1 MSKEQALCHSS
12 TIAEGQSKG
21 FEVDGMAIFV
31 IHKHGQFYAYRNQCP
46 HLGIELEWLPDQFLD
61 SEGALIQCA
70 THGALFLI
78 DSGDCIAGPCQG
90 QSLASVPCRCDEQ
103 GRLWVQL

>member
-12 TIAEGQSKG
+12 AIAEGQSKG
-21 FEVDGMAIFV
+21 FEVDGTAIFV
-31 IHKHGQFYAYRNQCP
+31 VHKHGQFYAYRNQCP

-90 QSLASVPCRCDEQ
+90 QSLTSVPCRCDEQ
-103 GRLWVQL
+103 GRLWVRL